1 MASSKYS
8 GSPSSVGITHSYGG
22 YPVEGRR
29 CMMDLLNSGST
40 SGASGSRGAY
50 STGSTGPSL
59 FSSPTDHDHYQ
70 LQVEKLMLE

>member
-1 MASSKYS
+1 M
-8 GSPSSVGITHSYGG
+8 
-22 YPVEGRR
+22 EGRR